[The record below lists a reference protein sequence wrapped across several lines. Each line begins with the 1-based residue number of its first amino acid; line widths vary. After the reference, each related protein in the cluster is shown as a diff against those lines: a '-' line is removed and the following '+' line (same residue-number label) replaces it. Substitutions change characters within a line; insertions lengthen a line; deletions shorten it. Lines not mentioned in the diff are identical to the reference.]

1 MFYSNEDQE
10 LFNKIMKQI
19 CKNAKKNFE
28 ENNKMKILS
37 KKHPQT
43 DTIKMI
49 VLCAL
54 LMLFVSFKTTKNDDP
69 IYLDPSKSVEARVAD
84 LMSRMTL
91 EDKVYQMNQFVGLEH
106 MKKGNPDDDKE
117 NNDAQGFYKTLSVN
131 DVSKMCEEGKI
142 GSFLHVLTAKEA
154 NYLQE
159 LALKA
164 PLKIPVLIGID
175 AIHGNALVSGTTVYP
190 SPIGLASTWN
200 DDFLYTIGK
209 QTAKEMRATG
219 SHWTFTPNIDVL
231 RDPRW
236 GRVGETLG
244 EDPFMVGN
252 MGASMI
258 RGFQQDDFTGT
269 EKVIACAKHMI
280 GGGESINGLNAAPAD
295 ISVRTLR
302 EVHLPPYKKA
312 IDAGVY
318 SIMAAHNEIN
328 GVPSHMSKWLM
339 TDVLRNEWNFQG
351 FYVSDWLDIER
362 INTLHHTAKDMKEAS
377 FLSVDAG
384 MDMHM
389 HGPKFTDA
397 IIASVKEGKLSINRV
412 NDACRKILTAKFK
425 LGLFENRFV
434 DLEKKKELL
443 FTEEHKATALESA
456 RKGIVLLKNN
466 GILPLQKTT
475 SKKKIFVTGPNA
487 NNQSILGDWHAVQPD
502 ENVTTIYEGIKTLG
516 ETKGYAVNFFNS
528 GENIRNIKSSKI
540 KEASEKAKNADY
552 AIVVVGDNS
561 MRYKWK
567 DKTAGENMA
576 RASLNLFGKQLDLVK
591 AIKETG
597 TPVIIVLVNGK
608 PISEPWLE
616 ENIPAILESWE
627 PGNLGGQAVAEIL
640 FGDINPSGKLPLTV
654 ARSVGQLRM
663 VYNHK
668 PSAYF
673 HKYAD
678 EKNTPLYPFGY
689 GLSYTKF
696 KYSNPKL
703 LNTSFDDDSN
713 IKVEVAVTNIG
724 EMDGD
729 EVVQLYI
736 RDNVSSAT
744 RPVKELKG
752 YKRINLKVGE
762 TKNVVFEITPE
773 SLAFYD
779 IDMNY
784 VVEPGT
790 FKIMTGSSSHFKSL
804 KTVELTIENKINLY
818 N

>member
-1 MFYSNEDQE
+1 MR
-10 LFNKIMKQI
+10 
-19 CKNAKKNFE
+19 
-28 ENNKMKILS
+28 ILS
-37 KKHPQT
+37 KKHPLIT
-43 DTIKMI
+43 MIKTII
-49 VLCAL
+49 LSAII
-54 LMLFVSFKTTKNDDP
+54 MLFISFKTNNDDP
-69 IYLDPSKSVEARVAD
+69 IYLDSFHSIEARVTD

-106 MKKGNPDDDKE
+106 MKKGNPDNDKE

-142 GSFLHVLTAKEA
+142 GSFLHVLTAEEA

-159 LALKA
+159 LALKS

-200 DDFLYTIGK
+200 DDFLYSVGK
-209 QTAKEMRATG
+209 QTAKEMRASG
-219 SHWTFTPNIDVL
+219 SHWAFTPNIDIL

-236 GRVGETLG
+236 GRVGETFG

-362 INTLHHTAKDMKEAS
+362 LNTLHHTAKDMKEAS

-397 IIASVKEGKLSINRV
+397 IIESVKEGKLSINRV
-412 NDACRKILTAKFK
+412 NDACHKILTAKFR

-487 NNQSILGDWHAVQPD
+487 NNQSILGDWHAVQPN

-516 ETKGYAVNFFNS
+516 ETKGYAVTFFNS

-540 KEASEKAKNADY
+540 KEAAKKARNADY

-608 PISEPWLE
+608 PISEPWLQN
-616 ENIPAILESWE
+616 NIPAILESWE
-627 PGNLGGQAVAEIL
+627 PGNLGGQAVAEVL
-640 FGDINPSGKLPLTV
+640 FGEVNPSGKLPLTV

-663 VYNHK
+663 IYNHK

-678 EKNTPLYPFGY
+678 EKKTPLYPFGF
-689 GLSYTKF
+689 GLSYTK
-696 KYSNPKL
+696 YTYGEPVLSNASLSGKEKI
-703 LNTSFDDDSN
+703 TVS
-713 IKVEVAVTNIG
+713 VEVSNTG
-724 EMDGD
+724 EFDG
-729 EVVQLYI
+729 EEIAQLYI

-752 YKRINLKVGE
+752 YQRVVLKAGE
-762 TKNVVFEITPE
+762 TKKVEFTLDAE

-779 IDMNY
+779 INMDY
-784 VVEPGT
+784 CVEPGDFT
-790 FKIMTGSSSHFKSL
+790 IMTGSSSAKKDL
-804 KTVELTIENKINLY
+804 KITTLTVNNKIEL
-818 N
+818 

>member
-1 MFYSNEDQE
+1 MNLKSKVVPISLLCFTIFFISCND
-10 LFNKIMKQI
+10 I
-19 CKNAKKNFE
+19 KNTDNPKYLNP
-28 ENNKMKILS
+28 MLS
-37 KKHPQT
+37 IDK
-43 DTIKMI
+43 
-49 VLCAL
+49 
-54 LMLFVSFKTTKNDDP
+54 
-69 IYLDPSKSVEARVAD
+69 RVDD
-84 LMSRMTL
+84 LMQRMTL
-91 EDKVYQMNQFVGLEH
+91 EDKVSQMNQFVGLEH
-106 MKKGNPDDDKE
+106 MRSGNPNDDKA
-117 NNDAQGFYKTLSVN
+117 NNDAQGFYKDLSIN
-131 DVSKMCEEGKI
+131 DVTNLTIEGKI

-159 LALKA
+159 LALKS
-164 PLKIPVLIGID
+164 PLKIPLLIGID

-190 SPIGLASTWN
+190 SPIGLASTW
-200 DDFLYTIGK
+200 DDSFLYSVGK

-219 SHWTFTPNIDVL
+219 SHWAFTPNIDIL

-258 RGFQQDDFTGT
+258 NGFQQDDFTGT
-269 EKVIACAKHMI
+269 QKVIACAKHLI

-295 ISVRTLR
+295 ISLRTLR

-318 SIMAAHNEIN
+318 SIMAAHNELN
-328 GVPSHMSKWLM
+328 GVPCHMNKWLM
-339 TDVLRNEWNFQG
+339 TDVLRDEFGFNG

-377 FLSVDAG
+377 YLSVDAG

-389 HGPKFTDA
+389 HGPKFTEA
-397 IIASVKEGKLSINRV
+397 IIASVEEGKLSIDRV

-434 DLEKKKELL
+434 DLEKKEEFL
-443 FTEEHKATALESA
+443 FTKEHKATALESA

-475 SKKKIFVTGPNA
+475 LKKNIFVTGPNA
-487 NNQSILGDWHAVQPD
+487 NNQSILGDWHAVQPE
-502 ENVTTIYEGIKTLG
+502 ENVTTIYEGIKALG
-516 ETKGYAVNFFNS
+516 ETKGYSVDYFNS
-528 GENIRNIKSSKI
+528 GENIRKIKDSKI
-540 KEASEKAKNADY
+540 KEAAEKAKKADF

-576 RASLNLFGKQLDLVK
+576 RASLNLFGKQLDL
-591 AIKETG
+591 IKEIKKTG
-597 TPVIIVLVNGK
+597 TPVVVVLVNGK
-608 PISEPWLE
+608 PISEPWLQN
-616 ENIPAILESWE
+616 NIPAILESWE

-640 FGDINPSGKLPLTV
+640 FGDVNPSGRLPLTV
-654 ARSVGQLRM
+654 PRSVGQLRM
-663 VYNHK
+663 IYNHK

-678 EKNTPLYPFGY
+678 EKKTPLYPFGY
-689 GLSYTKF
+689 GLSYTNY
-696 KYSNPKL
+696 KYSTPL
-703 LNTSFDDDSN
+703 LSDNTLTKEN
-713 IKVEVAVTNIG
+713 TILVTTEIKNTGEVDGEEVA
-724 EMDGD
+724 
-729 EVVQLYI
+729 QLYI
-736 RDNVSSAT
+736 RDNVSSVT

-752 YKRINLKVGE
+752 YQRVFVKAGE
-762 TKNVVFEITPE
+762 TKTVEFTLGAE
-773 SLAFYD
+773 SFAFYD
-779 IDMNY
+779 INMNY

-790 FKIMTGSSSHFKSL
+790 FTIMTGSSSNKKDL
-804 KTVELTIENKINLY
+804 KKTILTINKKIKL
-818 N
+818 

>member
-1 MFYSNEDQE
+1 MNNMF
-10 LFNKIMKQI
+10 
-19 CKNAKKNFE
+19 KKVIR
-28 ENNKMKILS
+28 KVILLS
-37 KKHPQT
+37 LILTVCSFYAQNSSGLKSG
-43 DTIKMI
+43 
-49 VLCAL
+49 
-54 LMLFVSFKTTKNDDP
+54 VSP
-69 IYLDPSKSVEARVAD
+69 LYLDPFQPTEKRIDD
-84 LMSRMTL
+84 LMKRMTL
-91 EDKVYQMNQFVGLEH
+91 EDKVYQMNQFVGLDH
-106 MKKGNPDDDKE
+106 MEKGNPDDDKE

-159 LALKA
+159 LALKS

-190 SPIGLASTWN
+190 SPIGLASTWD
-200 DDFLYTIGK
+200 DDFLYSIGK

-219 SHWTFTPNIDVL
+219 SHWTFTPNIDIL

-252 MGASMI
+252 MGAAMI
-258 RGFQQDDFTGT
+258 HGFQQGDFTGT
-269 EKVIACAKHMI
+269 QKVIACAKHLI

-312 IDAGVY
+312 IDAGLY

-339 TDVLRNEWNFQG
+339 TDILRNEWNFKG

-362 INTLHHTAKDMKEAS
+362 IDKLHHVAQDMKEAS

-389 HGPKFTDA
+389 HGPEFTDA

-434 DLEKKKELL
+434 DLEKKEELL

-487 NNQSILGDWHAVQPD
+487 NNQSTLGDWHAAQPD
-502 ENVTTIYEGIKTLG
+502 ENVITIYEGIKTLG

-567 DKTAGENMA
+567 DKTAGENMG
-576 RASLNLFGKQLDLVK
+576 RANLDLFGKQLELVQ
-591 AIKETG
+591 AIEKTG

-616 ENIPAILESWE
+616 KNIPAIVESWE

-663 VYNHK
+663 IYNHK

-678 EKNTPLYPFGY
+678 EKKTPLYPFGF
-689 GLSYTKF
+689 GLSYTK
-696 KYSNPKL
+696 YSYSTPKL
-703 LNTSFDDDSN
+703 SSKTFKQNEVVTVT
-713 IKVEVAVTNIG
+713 VEVTNSGNIDG
-724 EMDGD
+724 E
-729 EVVQLYI
+729 EIVQLYI
-736 RDNVSSAT
+736 RDKVSSAT

-752 YKRINLKVGE
+752 YQRVTLRAGE
-762 TKNVVFEITPE
+762 TKTASFTIDVE

-779 IDMNY
+779 INMTY
-784 VVEPGT
+784 CVEPGE
-790 FKIMTGSSSHFKSL
+790 FMIMTGSSSNDKDLKSTTL
-804 KTVELTIENKINLY
+804 EVNNRIEL
-818 N
+818 

>member
-1 MFYSNEDQE
+1 MFKRVIKKVFFFSFIVTMYSSYAQNSSRLKETQSP
-10 LFNKIMKQI
+10 L
-19 CKNAKKNFE
+19 
-28 ENNKMKILS
+28 
-37 KKHPQT
+37 
-43 DTIKMI
+43 
-49 VLCAL
+49 
-54 LMLFVSFKTTKNDDP
+54 
-69 IYLDPSKSVEARVAD
+69 YLNPSQPTEKRVAD
-84 LMSRMTL
+84 LMGRMTL
-91 EDKVYQMNQFVGLEH
+91 EDKVYQMNQFVGLDH
-106 MKKGNPDDDKE
+106 MKKGNPNDDKE

-131 DVSKMCEEGKI
+131 DVTAMCEEGKI

-159 LALKA
+159 LALKS

-200 DDFLYTIGK
+200 DDFLYSIGK

-219 SHWTFTPNIDVL
+219 SHWTFTPNIDIL

-252 MGASMI
+252 MGAAMI
-258 RGFQQDDFTGT
+258 NGFQQGDFTGT
-269 EKVIACAKHMI
+269 QKVIACVKHLI

-295 ISVRTLR
+295 ISLRTLR
-302 EVHLPPYKKA
+302 EIHLPPYKKA

-328 GVPSHMSKWLM
+328 GIPSHMSKWLM
-339 TDVLRNEWNFQG
+339 TDLLRNEWDFKG

-362 INTLHHTAKDMKEAS
+362 INTLHTTAKDMKEAS
-377 FLSVDAG
+377 YLSVAAG

-389 HGPKFTDA
+389 HGPFFTDA
-397 IIASVKEGKLSINRV
+397 IIESVKEGTLSINRV
-412 NDACRKILTAKFK
+412 NEACHKILTAKFN

-434 DLEKKKELL
+434 DLEKKEELL
-443 FTEEHKATALESA
+443 FTEEHKTTALESA
-456 RKGIVLLKNN
+456 RKGIVLLKNS

-487 NNQSILGDWHAVQPD
+487 NNQSILGDWHAAQPD
-502 ENVTTIYEGIKTLG
+502 ENVITIYEGIKTLG
-516 ETKGYAVNFFNS
+516 ETKGYAVTFFDS
-528 GENIRNIKSSKI
+528 GENIRKIQSSKI
-540 KEASEKAKNADY
+540 QEAAEKAKNADY
-552 AIVVVGDNS
+552 AVVVVGDNS

-567 DKTAGENMA
+567 DKTAGENMG
-576 RASLNLFGKQLDLVK
+576 RANLDLFGKQLELVQ
-591 AIKETG
+591 AIEKTG

-616 ENIPAILESWE
+616 KNIPAIIESWE

-640 FGDINPSGKLPLTV
+640 FGEVNPSGKLPLTV

-663 VYNHK
+663 IYNHK

-678 EKNTPLYPFGY
+678 EKNTPLYPFGF
-689 GLSYTKF
+689 GLSYTK
-696 KYSNPKL
+696 YSYGTPKL
-703 LNTSFDDDSN
+703 SSTTFKENEVVTVT
-713 IKVEVAVTNIG
+713 VEVTNSGKIDG
-724 EMDGD
+724 E
-729 EVVQLYI
+729 EIVQLYI
-736 RDNVSSAT
+736 RDKVSSAT

-752 YKRINLKVGE
+752 YQRVALKAGE
-762 TKNVVFEITPE
+762 TKTVSFTIDAEI
-773 SLAFYD
+773 LAFYD
-779 IDMNY
+779 INMTY
-784 VVEPGT
+784 CVEPGE
-790 FKIMTGSSSHFKSL
+790 FIIMTGSSSNDRDL
-804 KTVELTIENKINLY
+804 KLTILEVTNRIEL
-818 N
+818 

>member
-1 MFYSNEDQE
+1 MFYTKKQKE
-10 LFNKIMKQI
+10 LFNRIMKQI
-19 CKNAKKNFE
+19 NKNVENSSK

-106 MKKGNPDDDKE
+106 MKKGNPNDVKE

-131 DVSKMCEEGKI
+131 DISKMCEEGKI

-159 LALKA
+159 LALKS

-200 DDFLYTIGK
+200 DDFLYTVGK

-219 SHWTFTPNIDVL
+219 SHWTFTPNIDIL

-236 GRVGETLG
+236 GRVGETFG

-269 EKVIACAKHMI
+269 QKVIACAKHMI

-302 EVHLPPYKKA
+302 EVHFPPYKKA

-466 GILPLQKTT
+466 GILPLQKTN

-502 ENVTTIYEGIKTLG
+502 ENVTTVYEGIKTLG

-627 PGNLGGQAVAEIL
+627 PGNLGGQAVAEVL
-640 FGDINPSGKLPLTV
+640 FGEVNPSGKLPLTL

-663 VYNHK
+663 IYNHK

-678 EKNTPLYPFGY
+678 EKKTPLYPFGF
-689 GLSYTKF
+689 GLSYTNY
-696 KYSNPKL
+696 KYSAPSLSNNT
-703 LNTSFDDDSN
+703 LNKKNEITVT
-713 IKVEVAVTNIG
+713 VEITNTGAVDG
-724 EMDGD
+724 E
-729 EVVQLYI
+729 EIAQLYI

-752 YKRINLKVGE
+752 YKRVALKAGE
-762 TKNVVFEITPE
+762 TKKVTFSLNAE

-779 IDMNY
+779 INMVY
-784 VVEPGT
+784 CVEPGKFT
-790 FKIMTGSSSHFKSL
+790 IMTGSSSNSKDL
-804 KTVELTIENKINLY
+804 KKVILAVNNKIEL
-818 N
+818 

>member
-1 MFYSNEDQE
+1 MR
-10 LFNKIMKQI
+10 
-19 CKNAKKNFE
+19 
-28 ENNKMKILS
+28 ILR
-37 KKHPQT
+37 KKHPLIT
-43 DTIKMI
+43 MVKMI
-49 VLCAL
+49 ILSAV
-54 LMLFVSFKTTKNDDP
+54 LMLFVSFKTTKDGDP
-69 IYLDPSKSVEARVAD
+69 IYLDPSKSVEVRVAD

-106 MKKGNPDDDKE
+106 MKQGNPNDDKE

-159 LALKA
+159 LALKS

-190 SPIGLASTWN
+190 SPIGLASTWD
-200 DDFLYTIGK
+200 DDFLYSVGK

-219 SHWTFTPNIDVL
+219 SHWAFTPNIDVL

-236 GRVGETLG
+236 GRVGETFG

-252 MGASMI
+252 MGAAMI
-258 RGFQQDDFTGT
+258 QGFQQGDFTGT
-269 EKVIACAKHMI
+269 QKVIACAKHLL

-295 ISVRTLR
+295 ISLRTLR
-302 EVHLPPYKKA
+302 EVHFPPYKKA

-318 SIMAAHNEIN
+318 SIMAAHNELN
-328 GVPSHMSKWLM
+328 GVPCHMNKWLM
-339 TDVLRNEWNFQG
+339 TDVLRNELNFKG

-412 NDACRKILTAKFK
+412 NAACRKILTAKFK

-528 GENIRNIKSSKI
+528 GENIRNIQGSKI
-540 KEASEKAKNADY
+540 KEAAKKARNADY

-608 PISEPWLE
+608 PISEPWLQ
-616 ENIPAILESWE
+616 ENIPAIIESWE
-627 PGNLGGQAVAEIL
+627 PGNMGGQAVAEVL
-640 FGDINPSGKLPLTV
+640 FGEVNPSGKLPLTV

-663 VYNHK
+663 IYNHK

-673 HKYAD
+673 HKYAY
-678 EKNTPLYPFGY
+678 EKKTPLYPFGY
-689 GLSYTKF
+689 GLSYTNY
-696 KYSNPKL
+696 KYSAPSLSNNT
-703 LNTSFDDDSN
+703 LNKKNEITVT
-713 IKVEVAVTNIG
+713 VEITNIG
-724 EMDGD
+724 DVDG
-729 EVVQLYI
+729 EEIAQLYI

-744 RPVKELKG
+744 RAVKELKG
-752 YKRINLKVGE
+752 YKRVVLKAGE
-762 TKNVVFEITPE
+762 TKKVTFSLNAE

-779 IDMNY
+779 INMVY
-784 VVEPGT
+784 CVEPGKFT
-790 FKIMTGSSSHFKSL
+790 IMTGSSSNSNDL
-804 KTVELTIENKINLY
+804 KKVILTINNRIEL
-818 N
+818 

>member
-1 MFYSNEDQE
+1 MR
-10 LFNKIMKQI
+10 
-19 CKNAKKNFE
+19 
-28 ENNKMKILS
+28 ILRE
-37 KKHPQT
+37 KHPQT
-43 DTIKMI
+43 NTVKII
-49 VLCAL
+49 VLSAL
-54 LMLFVSFKTTKNDDP
+54 LMLLVSFKTTKDDDL
-69 IYLDPSKSVEARVAD
+69 IYLDPSKSVVARVAD

-106 MKKGNPDDDKE
+106 MKRGNPNDDKE
-117 NNDAQGFYKTLSVN
+117 NNDAQGFYKTLSIN
-131 DVSKMCEEGKI
+131 GVSKMCEEGKI

-159 LALKA
+159 LALKS
-164 PLKIPVLIGID
+164 PLKIPILIGID

-190 SPIGLASTWN
+190 SPIGLASTWD
-200 DDFLYTIGK
+200 DDFLYSVGK

-236 GRVGETLG
+236 GRVGETFG
-244 EDPFMVGN
+244 EDTFMVGN
-252 MGASMI
+252 MGAAMI
-258 RGFQQDDFTGT
+258 QGFQQGDFTGT
-269 EKVIACAKHMI
+269 QKVIACAKHLL

-295 ISVRTLR
+295 ISLRTLR

-318 SIMAAHNEIN
+318 SIMAAHNELN
-328 GVPSHMSKWLM
+328 GVPCHMNKWLM
-339 TDVLRNEWNFQG
+339 TDILRNEFNFKG

-412 NDACRKILTAKFK
+412 NDACRKILKAKFK

-516 ETKGYAVNFFNS
+516 ENKGYAVNFFNS
-528 GENIRNIKSSKI
+528 GENIRNIQGSKI
-540 KEASEKAKNADY
+540 KEAAKKARNADY

-576 RASLNLFGKQLDLVK
+576 RASLNLFGRQLDLVK
-591 AIKETG
+591 AIKKTG

-608 PISEPWLE
+608 PISEPWLQN
-616 ENIPAILESWE
+616 NISAILEAWE
-627 PGNLGGQAVAEIL
+627 PGNLGGQAVAEVL
-640 FGDINPSGKLPLTV
+640 FGEVNPSGKLPLTV

-663 VYNHK
+663 IYNHK
-668 PSAYF
+668 PSTYF

-678 EKNTPLYPFGY
+678 EKKTPLYPFGY
-689 GLSYTKF
+689 GLSYTNY
-696 KYSNPKL
+696 KYSAPSLSNNT
-703 LNTSFDDDSN
+703 LNKKNEITVT
-713 IKVEVAVTNIG
+713 VEITNTGDVDG
-724 EMDGD
+724 E
-729 EVVQLYI
+729 EIAQLYI

-744 RPVKELKG
+744 RAVKELKG
-752 YKRINLKVGE
+752 YKRVALKAGE
-762 TKNVVFEITPE
+762 TKKVTFSLNAE

-779 IDMNY
+779 INMVY
-784 VVEPGT
+784 CLEPGKFT
-790 FKIMTGSSSHFKSL
+790 IMTGSSSNSKDL
-804 KTVELTIENKINLY
+804 KKAILTINNRIEL
-818 N
+818 

>member
-1 MFYSNEDQE
+1 MFKRAIRNGVLLCLVLSVCGSNAQ
-10 LFNKIMKQI
+10 NVA
-19 CKNAKKNFE
+19 KNNSNLNSLYLNPSHPIE
-28 ENNKMKILS
+28 ER
-37 KKHPQT
+37 
-43 DTIKMI
+43 
-49 VLCAL
+49 
-54 LMLFVSFKTTKNDDP
+54 
-69 IYLDPSKSVEARVAD
+69 VED
-84 LMSRMTL
+84 LMKRMTL
-91 EDKVYQMNQFVGLEH
+91 EDKVYQMNQFVGLDH
-106 MKKGNPDDDKE
+106 MKSGNPDDDKE

-131 DVSKMCEEGKI
+131 DVTKMCEEGKI
-142 GSFLHVLTAKEA
+142 GSFLHVLTAEEA

-159 LALKA
+159 LALKS

-200 DDFLYTIGK
+200 DELLYSVGK

-219 SHWTFTPNIDVL
+219 SHWTFTPNIDIL

-252 MGASMI
+252 MGAAMV
-258 RGFQQDDFTGT
+258 RGFQQGDFTGT
-269 EKVIACAKHMI
+269 QKVIACAKHLI
-280 GGGESINGLNAAPAD
+280 GGGESVNGLNAAPAD

-312 IDAGVY
+312 IDAGLY

-339 TDVLRNEWNFQG
+339 TDILRDEWNFEG

-362 INTLHHTAKDMKEAS
+362 IDKLHHVAKDMKEAS
-377 FLSVDAG
+377 YLSVNAG

-397 IIASVKEGKLSINRV
+397 IIASVKEGKLSINRI
-412 NDACRKILTAKFK
+412 NEACRKILTAKFK

-434 DLEKKKELL
+434 NLDKKGALL
-443 FTEEHKATALESA
+443 FTDEHKSTALESA
-456 RKGIVLLKNN
+456 RKGIILLKNN
-466 GILPLQKTT
+466 GLLPLPETI

-487 NNQSILGDWHAVQPD
+487 NNQSILGDWHAAQPD

-516 ETKGYAVNFFNS
+516 ETKGYVVDFFNS
-528 GENIRNIKSSKI
+528 GENIRNIQSSKI
-540 KEASEKAKNADY
+540 KEAAKKAKNADY

-567 DKTAGENMA
+567 DKTAGENMG
-576 RASLNLFGKQLDLVK
+576 RSNLDLFGKQLDLVK
-591 AIKETG
+591 AIKKTG

-608 PISEPWLE
+608 PISEPWLQK
-616 ENIPAILESWE
+616 NVPAILEAWE
-627 PGNLGGQAVAEIL
+627 PGNLGGQAVAEVL
-640 FGDINPSGKLPLTV
+640 FGEVNPSGKLPLTV

-663 VYNHK
+663 IYNHK

-678 EKNTPLYPFGY
+678 EKNTPLYPFGF
-689 GLSYTKF
+689 GLSYTE
-696 KYSNPKL
+696 YSYGTPTL
-703 LNTSFDDDSN
+703 SETTLNKNST
-713 IKVEVAVTNIG
+713 VTVAVQITNTGDVDG
-724 EMDGD
+724 E
-729 EVVQLYI
+729 EIAQLYI
-736 RDNVSSAT
+736 RDNVSSVT
-744 RPVKELKG
+744 RAVKELKG
-752 YKRINLKVGE
+752 YKRVALKAGE
-762 TKNVVFEITPE
+762 TKTVSFSIDAE

-779 IDMNY
+779 INMDY
-784 VVEPGT
+784 CVEPGT
-790 FKIMTGSSSHFKSL
+790 FSIMTGSSSNTKDL
-804 KTVELTIENKINLY
+804 TTTTLTVTNRIKL
-818 N
+818 

>member
-1 MFYSNEDQE
+1 MFKRAIRNGVLLCLVLSVCGSNAQ
-10 LFNKIMKQI
+10 NVA
-19 CKNAKKNFE
+19 KNNSNLNSLYLNPSHPIE
-28 ENNKMKILS
+28 ER
-37 KKHPQT
+37 
-43 DTIKMI
+43 
-49 VLCAL
+49 
-54 LMLFVSFKTTKNDDP
+54 
-69 IYLDPSKSVEARVAD
+69 VED
-84 LMSRMTL
+84 LMKRMTL
-91 EDKVYQMNQFVGLEH
+91 EDKVYQMNQFVGLDH
-106 MKKGNPDDDKE
+106 MKSGNPDDDKE

-131 DVSKMCEEGKI
+131 DVTKMCEEGKI
-142 GSFLHVLTAKEA
+142 GSFLHVLTAEEA

-159 LALKA
+159 LALKS

-200 DDFLYTIGK
+200 NELLYSVGK

-219 SHWTFTPNIDVL
+219 SHWTFTPNIDIL

-252 MGASMI
+252 MGAAMV
-258 RGFQQDDFTGT
+258 RGFQQGDFTGT
-269 EKVIACAKHMI
+269 QKVIACAKHLI
-280 GGGESINGLNAAPAD
+280 GGGESVNGLNAAPAD

-312 IDAGVY
+312 IDAGLY

-339 TDVLRNEWNFQG
+339 TDILRDEWNFEG

-362 INTLHHTAKDMKEAS
+362 IDKLHHVAKDMKEAS
-377 FLSVDAG
+377 YLSVNAG

-397 IIASVKEGKLSINRV
+397 IIASVKEGKLSINRI
-412 NDACRKILTAKFK
+412 NEACRKILTAKFK

-434 DLEKKKELL
+434 NLDKKGALL
-443 FTEEHKATALESA
+443 FTDEHKSTALESA
-456 RKGIVLLKNN
+456 RKGIILLKNN
-466 GILPLQKTT
+466 GLLPLPETI

-487 NNQSILGDWHAVQPD
+487 NNQSILGDWHAAQPD

-516 ETKGYAVNFFNS
+516 ETKGYVVDFFNS
-528 GENIRNIKSSKI
+528 GENIRNIQSSKI
-540 KEASEKAKNADY
+540 KEAAKKAKNADY

-567 DKTAGENMA
+567 DKTAGENMG
-576 RASLNLFGKQLDLVK
+576 RSNLDLFGKQLDLVK
-591 AIKETG
+591 AIKKTG

-608 PISEPWLE
+608 PISEPWLQK
-616 ENIPAILESWE
+616 NVPAILEAWE
-627 PGNLGGQAVAEIL
+627 PGNLGGQAVAEVL
-640 FGDINPSGKLPLTV
+640 FGEVNPSGKLPLTV

-663 VYNHK
+663 IYNHK

-678 EKNTPLYPFGY
+678 EKNTPLYPFGF
-689 GLSYTKF
+689 GLSYTE
-696 KYSNPKL
+696 YSYGAPTL
-703 LNTSFDDDSN
+703 SETTLNKNST
-713 IKVEVAVTNIG
+713 VTVAVQITNTGDVDG
-724 EMDGD
+724 E
-729 EVVQLYI
+729 EIAQLYI
-736 RDNVSSAT
+736 RDNVSSVT
-744 RPVKELKG
+744 RAVKELKG
-752 YKRINLKVGE
+752 YKRVALKAGE
-762 TKNVVFEITPE
+762 TKTVSFSIDAE

-779 IDMNY
+779 INMDY
-784 VVEPGT
+784 CVEPGT
-790 FKIMTGSSSHFKSL
+790 FSIMTGSSSNTKDL
-804 KTVELTIENKINLY
+804 TTTTLTVTNRIKL
-818 N
+818 

>member
-1 MFYSNEDQE
+1 MNLNSITTPI
-10 LFNKIMKQI
+10 LFFCLTMVFTSCEGDKKINKPKYL
-19 CKNAKKNFE
+19 NP
-28 ENNKMKILS
+28 ILS
-37 KKHPQT
+37 IEK
-43 DTIKMI
+43 
-49 VLCAL
+49 
-54 LMLFVSFKTTKNDDP
+54 
-69 IYLDPSKSVEARVAD
+69 RVAD
-84 LMSRMTL
+84 LMQRMTL
-91 EDKVYQMNQFVGLEH
+91 EDKVSQMNQFVGLEH
-106 MKKGNPDDDKE
+106 MRSGNPNDDKA
-117 NNDAQGFYKTLSVN
+117 NNDAQGFYKDLSIN
-131 DVSKMCEEGKI
+131 DVTKLTIDGKI

-159 LALKA
+159 LALKS
-164 PLKIPVLIGID
+164 PLKIPLLIGID

-190 SPIGLASTWN
+190 SPIGLASTW
-200 DDFLYTIGK
+200 DDSFLYSVGK

-219 SHWTFTPNIDVL
+219 SHWAFTPNIDIL

-258 RGFQQDDFTGT
+258 NGFQQGDFTGT
-269 EKVIACAKHMI
+269 QKVIACAKHLI

-295 ISVRTLR
+295 ISIRTLR

-318 SIMAAHNEIN
+318 SIMAAHNELN
-328 GVPSHMSKWLM
+328 GIPCHMNKWLM
-339 TDVLRNEWNFQG
+339 TDILRDEFGFNG

-362 INTLHHTAKDMKEAS
+362 INTLHHTANDMKEAS
-377 FLSVDAG
+377 YLSVDAG

-389 HGPKFTDA
+389 HGPKFTEA
-397 IIASVKEGKLSINRV
+397 IIASVEEGKLSINRV

-434 DLEKKKELL
+434 DLEKKEELI

-475 SKKKIFVTGPNA
+475 SKKNIFVTGPNA
-487 NNQSILGDWHAVQPD
+487 NNQSILGDWHAAQPD
-502 ENVTTIYEGIKTLG
+502 KNVTTIYEGIKALG
-516 ETKGYAVNFFNS
+516 ETKGYSVNYFNS
-528 GENIRNIKSSKI
+528 GENIRKIKDSKI
-540 KEASEKAKNADY
+540 KEATKRAKNADI

-576 RASLNLFGKQLDLVK
+576 RASLDLFGKQLDLIQ
-591 AIKETG
+591 AIEKTG

-608 PISEPWLE
+608 PISEPWLQK
-616 ENIPAILESWE
+616 NIPAIIESWE
-627 PGNLGGQAVAEIL
+627 PGNLGGQAVAEIV
-640 FGDINPSGKLPLTV
+640 FGDVNPSGKLPLTV

-663 VYNHK
+663 IYNHK

-678 EKNTPLYPFGY
+678 EKKTPLYPFGY
-689 GLSYTKF
+689 GLSYTNY
-696 KYSNPKL
+696 KYSKPL
-703 LNTSFDDDSN
+703 LSNTSLNKEDKIIVTTEITN
-713 IKVEVAVTNIG
+713 TGEVDG
-724 EMDGD
+724 E
-729 EVVQLYI
+729 EIAQLYI
-736 RDNVSSAT
+736 RDNVSSVT

-752 YKRINLKVGE
+752 YQRVFLKAGE
-762 TKNVVFEITPE
+762 TKKIKFTINSE

-779 IDMNY
+779 INMNY

-790 FKIMTGSSSHFKSL
+790 FTIMTGSSSNDKDL
-804 KTVELTIENKINLY
+804 KKTILSINKKIKL
-818 N
+818 

>member
-1 MFYSNEDQE
+1 MNLNHITSLI
-10 LFNKIMKQI
+10 LFFCLTMVFTSCEGDKKI
-19 CKNAKKNFE
+19 
-28 ENNKMKILS
+28 NNPKYLNPLLS
-37 KKHPQT
+37 IDK
-43 DTIKMI
+43 
-49 VLCAL
+49 
-54 LMLFVSFKTTKNDDP
+54 
-69 IYLDPSKSVEARVAD
+69 RVTD
-84 LMSRMTL
+84 LMKRMTL
-91 EDKVYQMNQFVGLEH
+91 EDKVSQMNQFVGLEH
-106 MKKGNPDDDKE
+106 MRSGNPNDDKA
-117 NNDAQGFYKTLSVN
+117 NNDAQGFYKDLSIN
-131 DVSKMCEEGKI
+131 DVTKLTIEGKI
-142 GSFLHVLTAKEA
+142 GSFLHVLTAEEA

-159 LALKA
+159 LALKS
-164 PLKIPVLIGID
+164 PLKIPLLIGID

-190 SPIGLASTWN
+190 SPIGLASTW
-200 DDFLYTIGK
+200 DDSFLYSVGK

-219 SHWTFTPNIDVL
+219 SHWAFTPNIDIL

-258 RGFQQDDFTGT
+258 NGFQQGDFTGT
-269 EKVIACAKHMI
+269 QKVIACAKHLI

-295 ISVRTLR
+295 ISIRTLR

-318 SIMAAHNEIN
+318 SIMAAHNELN
-328 GVPSHMSKWLM
+328 GIPCHMNKWLM
-339 TDVLRNEWNFQG
+339 TDILRDEFGFNG

-362 INTLHHTAKDMKEAS
+362 INTLHHTANNMKEAS
-377 FLSVDAG
+377 YLSVDAG

-389 HGPKFTDA
+389 HGPKFTEA
-397 IIASVKEGKLSINRV
+397 IIASVNEGKLSINRV

-434 DLEKKKELL
+434 NLEKKEELI

-475 SKKKIFVTGPNA
+475 SKKNIFVTGPNA
-487 NNQSILGDWHAVQPD
+487 NNQSILGDWHAAQPD
-502 ENVTTIYEGIKTLG
+502 ENVTTIYEGIKALG
-516 ETKGYAVNFFNS
+516 ETKGYSVNYFNS
-528 GENIRNIKSSKI
+528 GENIRKIKDSKI
-540 KEASEKAKNADY
+540 KEATKRAKNADF

-576 RASLNLFGKQLDLVK
+576 RASLDLFGKQLDLIQ
-591 AIKETG
+591 AIEKTG

-608 PISEPWLE
+608 PISEPWLQK
-616 ENIPAILESWE
+616 NIPAIIESWE
-627 PGNLGGQAVAEIL
+627 PGNLGGQAVAEIV
-640 FGDINPSGKLPLTV
+640 FGDVNPSGKLPLTV

-663 VYNHK
+663 IYNHK

-678 EKNTPLYPFGY
+678 VKKTPLYPFGY
-689 GLSYTKF
+689 GLSYTNY
-696 KYSNPKL
+696 KYSKPL
-703 LNTSFDDDSN
+703 LSNTTLNKEDKIIVTTEITN
-713 IKVEVAVTNIG
+713 TGEVDG
-724 EMDGD
+724 E
-729 EVVQLYI
+729 EIAQLYI
-736 RDNVSSAT
+736 RDNVSSVT

-752 YKRINLKVGE
+752 YQRVFLKAGE
-762 TKNVVFEITPE
+762 TKKIKFTINSE

-779 IDMNY
+779 INMNY

-790 FKIMTGSSSHFKSL
+790 FTIMTGSSSNDKDL
-804 KTVELTIENKINLY
+804 KKTILSINKKIKL
-818 N
+818 

>member
-1 MFYSNEDQE
+1 MR
-10 LFNKIMKQI
+10 
-19 CKNAKKNFE
+19 
-28 ENNKMKILS
+28 ILS
-37 KKHPQT
+37 KKHPLIT
-43 DTIKMI
+43 MIKTII
-49 VLCAL
+49 LSAII
-54 LMLFVSFKTTKNDDP
+54 MLFISFKTNNDDP
-69 IYLDPSKSVEARVAD
+69 IYLDSFHSIEARVTD

-106 MKKGNPDDDKE
+106 MKKGNPDNDKE

-142 GSFLHVLTAKEA
+142 GSFLHVLTAEEA

-159 LALKA
+159 LALKS

-200 DDFLYTIGK
+200 DDFLYSVGK
-209 QTAKEMRATG
+209 QTAKEMRASG
-219 SHWTFTPNIDVL
+219 SHWAFTPNIDVL

-236 GRVGETLG
+236 GRVGETFG

-362 INTLHHTAKDMKEAS
+362 LNTLHHTAKDMKEAS

-397 IIASVKEGKLSINRV
+397 IIESVKEGTLSINRV
-412 NDACRKILTAKFK
+412 NEACHKILTAKFN

-608 PISEPWLE
+608 PISEPWLQN
-616 ENIPAILESWE
+616 NIPAILESWE
-627 PGNLGGQAVAEIL
+627 PGNLGGQAVAEVL
-640 FGDINPSGKLPLTV
+640 FGEVNPSGKLPLTV

-663 VYNHK
+663 IYNHK

-678 EKNTPLYPFGY
+678 EKKTPLYPFGF
-689 GLSYTKF
+689 GLSYTK
-696 KYSNPKL
+696 YTYGEPVLSNASLSGKEKI
-703 LNTSFDDDSN
+703 TVS
-713 IKVEVAVTNIG
+713 VEVSNTG
-724 EMDGD
+724 EFDG
-729 EVVQLYI
+729 EEIVQLYI

-752 YKRINLKVGE
+752 YQRVVLKAGE
-762 TKNVVFEITPE
+762 TKKVEFTLDAE

-779 IDMNY
+779 INMDY
-784 VVEPGT
+784 CVEPGNFT
-790 FKIMTGSSSHFKSL
+790 IMTGSSSAKKDL
-804 KTVELTIENKINLY
+804 KITTLTVNNKIEL
-818 N
+818 

>member
-1 MFYSNEDQE
+1 MNLKSKVVPILLLCFTIFFISCND
-10 LFNKIMKQI
+10 I
-19 CKNAKKNFE
+19 KNTDNPKYLNP
-28 ENNKMKILS
+28 ILS
-37 KKHPQT
+37 IDK
-43 DTIKMI
+43 
-49 VLCAL
+49 
-54 LMLFVSFKTTKNDDP
+54 
-69 IYLDPSKSVEARVAD
+69 RVDD
-84 LMSRMTL
+84 LMQRMTL
-91 EDKVYQMNQFVGLEH
+91 EDKVSQMNQFVGLEH
-106 MKKGNPDDDKE
+106 MRSGNPNDDKA
-117 NNDAQGFYKTLSVN
+117 NNDAQGFYKDLSIN
-131 DVSKMCEEGKI
+131 DVTNLTIEGKI

-159 LALKA
+159 LALKS
-164 PLKIPVLIGID
+164 PLKIPLLIGID

-190 SPIGLASTWN
+190 SPIGLASTW
-200 DDFLYTIGK
+200 DDSFLYSVGK

-219 SHWTFTPNIDVL
+219 SHWAFTPNIDIL

-258 RGFQQDDFTGT
+258 NGFQQDDFTGT
-269 EKVIACAKHMI
+269 QKVIACAKHLI

-295 ISVRTLR
+295 ISLRTLR

-318 SIMAAHNEIN
+318 SVMAAHNELN
-328 GVPSHMSKWLM
+328 GVPCHMNKWLM
-339 TDVLRNEWNFQG
+339 TDVLRDEFGFNG

-377 FLSVDAG
+377 YLSVDAG

-389 HGPKFTDA
+389 HGPKFTEA
-397 IIASVKEGKLSINRV
+397 IIASVEEGKLSIDRV

-434 DLEKKKELL
+434 DLEKKEKFL
-443 FTEEHKATALESA
+443 FTKEHKATALESA

-466 GILPLQKTT
+466 GILPLQESS
-475 SKKKIFVTGPNA
+475 SKKNIFVTGPNA
-487 NNQSILGDWHAVQPD
+487 NNQSILGDWHAVQPS
-502 ENVTTIYEGIKTLG
+502 ENVTTIYEGIKALG
-516 ETKGYAVNFFNS
+516 ETKGYTVDYFNS
-528 GENIRNIKSSKI
+528 GENIRKIKDSKI
-540 KEASEKAKNADY
+540 KEAAEKAKKADF

-576 RASLNLFGKQLDLVK
+576 RASLNLFGKQLDL
-591 AIKETG
+591 IKEIKKTG
-597 TPVIIVLVNGK
+597 TPVVIVLVNGK
-608 PISEPWLE
+608 PISEPWLQN
-616 ENIPAILESWE
+616 NIPAILESWE

-640 FGDINPSGKLPLTV
+640 FGDVNPSGKLPLTV
-654 ARSVGQLRM
+654 PRSVGQLRM
-663 VYNHK
+663 IYNHK

-678 EKNTPLYPFGY
+678 VKKTPLYPFGY
-689 GLSYTKF
+689 GLSYTNY
-696 KYSNPKL
+696 KYSTPL
-703 LNTSFDDDSN
+703 LSDNTLNKENTILVTTKITNTGEVDGE
-713 IKVEVAVTNIG
+713 EVA
-724 EMDGD
+724 
-729 EVVQLYI
+729 QLYI
-736 RDNVSSAT
+736 RDNVSSVT

-752 YKRINLKVGE
+752 YQRVFLKAGE
-762 TKNVVFEITPE
+762 TKKIKFTLNAE

-779 IDMNY
+779 INMNY

-790 FKIMTGSSSHFKSL
+790 FTIMTGSSSNKKDL
-804 KTVELTIENKINLY
+804 KKTILTINKKIKL
-818 N
+818 

>member
-1 MFYSNEDQE
+1 MNLNSITTPI
-10 LFNKIMKQI
+10 LFFCLTMVFSSCEKDKKI
-19 CKNAKKNFE
+19 
-28 ENNKMKILS
+28 NNPKYLNPILS
-37 KKHPQT
+37 IEK
-43 DTIKMI
+43 
-49 VLCAL
+49 
-54 LMLFVSFKTTKNDDP
+54 
-69 IYLDPSKSVEARVAD
+69 RVTD
-84 LMSRMTL
+84 LMQRMTL
-91 EDKVYQMNQFVGLEH
+91 EDKVSQMNQFVGLEH
-106 MKKGNPDDDKE
+106 MRSGNPNDNKA
-117 NNDAQGFYKTLSVN
+117 NNDAQGFYKDLSIN
-131 DVSKMCEEGKI
+131 DVTKLTIDGKI

-159 LALKA
+159 LALKS
-164 PLKIPVLIGID
+164 PLKIPLLIGID
-175 AIHGNALVSGTTVYP
+175 AIHGNALVSGTTVYS
-190 SPIGLASTWN
+190 SPIGLASTW
-200 DDFLYTIGK
+200 DDSFLYSVGK

-219 SHWTFTPNIDVL
+219 SHWAFTPNIDIL

-258 RGFQQDDFTGT
+258 NGFQQGDFTGT
-269 EKVIACAKHMI
+269 QKVIACAKHLI

-295 ISVRTLR
+295 ISLRTLR
-302 EVHLPPYKKA
+302 EIHLPPYKKA

-318 SIMAAHNEIN
+318 SIMAAHNELN
-328 GVPSHMSKWLM
+328 GVPCHMNKWLM
-339 TDVLRNEWNFQG
+339 TDILRDEFGFNG

-362 INTLHHTAKDMKEAS
+362 INTLHHTANDMKEAS
-377 FLSVDAG
+377 YLSVDAG

-389 HGPKFTDA
+389 HGPKFTEA
-397 IIASVKEGKLSINRV
+397 IIASVEEGKLSINRV

-434 DLEKKKELL
+434 DLEKKEELI

-475 SKKKIFVTGPNA
+475 SKKNIFVTGPNA
-487 NNQSILGDWHAVQPD
+487 NNQSILGDWHAAQPE
-502 ENVTTIYEGIKTLG
+502 ENVTTIYEGIKALG
-516 ETKGYAVNFFNS
+516 ETKGYSVNYFNS
-528 GENIRNIKSSKI
+528 GENIRKIKDSKI
-540 KEASEKAKNADY
+540 KEATKRAKNADI

-576 RASLNLFGKQLDLVK
+576 RASLDLFGKQLDLIQ
-591 AIKETG
+591 AIEKTG
-597 TPVIIVLVNGK
+597 TPVVIVLVNGK
-608 PISEPWLE
+608 PISEPWLQQ
-616 ENIPAILESWE
+616 NIPAIIESWE

-640 FGDINPSGKLPLTV
+640 FGDVNPSGKLPLTV
-654 ARSVGQLRM
+654 PRSVGQLRM
-663 VYNHK
+663 IYNHK

-678 EKNTPLYPFGY
+678 EKKTPLYPFGY
-689 GLSYTKF
+689 GLSYTNY
-696 KYSNPKL
+696 KYSKPL
-703 LNTSFDDDSN
+703 LSDNTLTKENTILVTTEITNTGEVDGE
-713 IKVEVAVTNIG
+713 EVA
-724 EMDGD
+724 
-729 EVVQLYI
+729 QLYI
-736 RDNVSSAT
+736 RDNVSSVT

-752 YKRINLKVGE
+752 YQRVFLKAGE
-762 TKNVVFEITPE
+762 TKTVEFTLGAE

-790 FKIMTGSSSHFKSL
+790 FTIMTGSSSNNKDL
-804 KTVELTIENKINLY
+804 KKTILTINKKIKL
-818 N
+818 

>member
-1 MFYSNEDQE
+1 
-10 LFNKIMKQI
+10 
-19 CKNAKKNFE
+19 
-28 ENNKMKILS
+28 MKILK
-37 KKHPQT
+37 KKHPKT
-43 DTIKMI
+43 NIIKAI
-49 VLCAL
+49 VLSAA
-54 LMLFVSFKTTKNDDP
+54 LMLLVSFQTTKDDGP
-69 IYLDPSKSVEARVAD
+69 IYLDPSKSVEERVAD

-106 MKKGNPDDDKE
+106 MKTGNPDDDKE

-159 LALKA
+159 LALKS

-190 SPIGLASTWN
+190 SPIGLASTWD
-200 DDFLYTIGK
+200 DDFLYSIGK

-236 GRVGETLG
+236 GRVGETFG
-244 EDPFMVGN
+244 EDTFMVGN
-252 MGASMI
+252 MGAAMI
-258 RGFQQDDFTGT
+258 QGFQQGDFTGT
-269 EKVIACAKHMI
+269 QKVIACAKHLL

-295 ISVRTLR
+295 ISLRTLR
-302 EVHLPPYKKA
+302 EVHFPPYKKA

-318 SIMAAHNEIN
+318 SIMAAHNELN
-328 GVPSHMSKWLM
+328 GVPCHMNKWLM
-339 TDVLRNEWNFQG
+339 TDVLRNELNFKG

-412 NDACRKILTAKFK
+412 NDACRKILKAKFK

-516 ETKGYAVNFFNS
+516 ENKGYAVNFFNS
-528 GENIRNIKSSKI
+528 GENIRNIQGSKI
-540 KEASEKAKNADY
+540 KEAAKKARNADY

-576 RASLNLFGKQLDLVK
+576 RASLNLFGRQLDLVK
-591 AIKETG
+591 AIKKTG

-608 PISEPWLE
+608 PISEPWLQN
-616 ENIPAILESWE
+616 NISAILEAWE
-627 PGNLGGQAVAEIL
+627 PGNLGGQAVAEVL
-640 FGDINPSGKLPLTV
+640 FGEVNPSGKLPLTV

-663 VYNHK
+663 IYNHK
-668 PSAYF
+668 PSTYF

-678 EKNTPLYPFGY
+678 EKKTPLYPFGY
-689 GLSYTKF
+689 GLSYTNY
-696 KYSNPKL
+696 KYSVPSLSNNT
-703 LNTSFDDDSN
+703 LNKKNEITVT
-713 IKVEVAVTNIG
+713 VEITNTGDVDG
-724 EMDGD
+724 E
-729 EVVQLYI
+729 EIAQLYI

-744 RPVKELKG
+744 RAVKELKG
-752 YKRINLKVGE
+752 YKRVALKAGE
-762 TKNVVFEITPE
+762 TKKVTFSLNAE

-779 IDMNY
+779 INMVY
-784 VVEPGT
+784 CVEPGEFT
-790 FKIMTGSSSHFKSL
+790 IMTGASSNSTDL
-804 KTVELTIENKINLY
+804 KKVVLTINNRIEL
-818 N
+818 

>member
-1 MFYSNEDQE
+1 
-10 LFNKIMKQI
+10 
-19 CKNAKKNFE
+19 
-28 ENNKMKILS
+28 MKILS

-43 DTIKMI
+43 NPIKII
-49 VLCAL
+49 VLGAV

-106 MKKGNPDDDKE
+106 MKKGNPENDKE
-117 NNDAQGFYKTLSVN
+117 NNDAQGFYKTLSIN
-131 DVSKMCEEGKI
+131 DVTKMCEEGKI

-159 LALKA
+159 LALKS

-200 DDFLYTIGK
+200 DDFLYSVGK

-219 SHWTFTPNIDVL
+219 SHWTFTPNIDVM

-236 GRVGETLG
+236 GRVGETFG

-252 MGASMI
+252 MGAAMI

-269 EKVIACAKHMI
+269 QKVIACAKHMI

-312 IDAGVY
+312 INAGVY

-412 NDACRKILTAKFK
+412 NDACRKILKAKFK

-516 ETKGYAVNFFNS
+516 ENKGYAVNFFNS
-528 GENIRNIKSSKI
+528 GENIRNIQGSKI
-540 KEASEKAKNADY
+540 KEAAKKARNADY

-576 RASLNLFGKQLDLVK
+576 RASLNLFGRQLDLVK
-591 AIKETG
+591 AIKKTG

-608 PISEPWLE
+608 PISEPWLQN
-616 ENIPAILESWE
+616 NISAILEAWE
-627 PGNLGGQAVAEIL
+627 PGNLGGQAVAEVL
-640 FGDINPSGKLPLTV
+640 FGEVNPSGKLPLTV

-663 VYNHK
+663 IYNHK
-668 PSAYF
+668 PSTYF

-678 EKNTPLYPFGY
+678 EKKTPLYPFGY
-689 GLSYTKF
+689 GLSYTNY
-696 KYSNPKL
+696 KYSVPSLSNNT
-703 LNTSFDDDSN
+703 LNKKNEITVT
-713 IKVEVAVTNIG
+713 VEITNTGDVDG
-724 EMDGD
+724 E
-729 EVVQLYI
+729 EIAQLYI

-744 RPVKELKG
+744 RAVKELKG
-752 YKRINLKVGE
+752 YKRVALKAGE
-762 TKNVVFEITPE
+762 TKKVTFSLNAE

-779 IDMNY
+779 INMVY
-784 VVEPGT
+784 CLEPGKFT
-790 FKIMTGSSSHFKSL
+790 IMTGSSSNSKDL
-804 KTVELTIENKINLY
+804 KKAILTINNRIEL
-818 N
+818 

>member
-1 MFYSNEDQE
+1 MT
-10 LFNKIMKQI
+10 NKIIQI
-19 CKNAKKNFE
+19 LTVITCFLFLFSACNKIKN
-28 ENNKMKILS
+28 NN
-37 KKHPQT
+37 
-43 DTIKMI
+43 I
-49 VLCAL
+49 V
-54 LMLFVSFKTTKNDDP
+54 
-69 IYLDPSKSVEARVAD
+69 YLDPAATTENRVND
-84 LMSRMTL
+84 LMQRMTL
-91 EDKVYQMNQFVGLEH
+91 EDKVYQMNQFVGLDH
-106 MKKGNPDDDKE
+106 MRKGNPNDDKA
-117 NNDAQGFYKTLSVN
+117 NNDAQGFYKDLSIN
-131 DVSKMCEEGKI
+131 DVTNLTIEGKI
-142 GSFLHVLTAKEA
+142 GSFLHVLSAKEA

-159 LALKA
+159 LALKS

-190 SPIGLASTWN
+190 SPIGLASTW
-200 DDFLYTIGK
+200 DDTFLYSIGK

-219 SHWTFTPNIDVL
+219 SHWTFTPNIDIL

-252 MGASMI
+252 MGAAMI
-258 RGFQQDDFTGT
+258 NGFQQDDFTGT
-269 EKVIACAKHMI
+269 QKVIACVKHLI

-295 ISVRTLR
+295 ISLRTLR

-318 SIMAAHNEIN
+318 SIMAAHNELN
-328 GVPSHMSKWLM
+328 GVPCHMNKWLM
-339 TDVLRNEWNFQG
+339 TDVLRNEFGFNG

-377 FLSVDAG
+377 YLSVDAG

-397 IIASVKEGKLSINRV
+397 IIASVKEGSLSISRV

-434 DLEKKKELL
+434 DLEKKEELL

-475 SKKKIFVTGPNA
+475 SKKNIFITGPNA

-516 ETKGYAVNFFNS
+516 ETKGYSVNYFNS
-528 GENIRNIKSSKI
+528 GENIRKIQDSKI
-540 KEASEKAKNADY
+540 KEAAKRAKNADF

-576 RASLNLFGKQLDLVK
+576 RASLDLFGKQLDLVQ
-591 AIKETG
+591 AIEKTG

-608 PISEPWLE
+608 PISEPWLQK
-616 ENIPAILESWE
+616 NIPAIIESWE
-627 PGNLGGQAVAEIL
+627 PGNLGGQAVAEVL
-640 FGDINPSGKLPLTV
+640 FGDVNPSGKLPLTV

-663 VYNHK
+663 IYNHK

-678 EKNTPLYPFGY
+678 EKKTPLYPFGF
-689 GLSYTKF
+689 GLSYTNYTYGKPTL
-696 KYSNPKL
+696 S
-703 LNTSFDDDSN
+703 NTSLN
-713 IKVEVAVTNIG
+713 KENTITVTVEITNSGMVDG
-724 EMDGD
+724 E
-729 EVVQLYI
+729 EIAQLYI
-736 RDNVSSAT
+736 RDNVSSVT

-752 YKRINLKVGE
+752 YQRVALKAGE
-762 TKNVVFEITPE
+762 TKKVNFSLNVE

-779 IDMNY
+779 INMNY
-784 VVEPGT
+784 CVEPGIFT
-790 FKIMTGSSSHFKSL
+790 IMTGSSSNSQDL
-804 KTVELTIENKINLY
+804 KKTILTIDNRIEL
-818 N
+818 

>member
-1 MFYSNEDQE
+1 MQ
-10 LFNKIMKQI
+10 
-19 CKNAKKNFE
+19 
-28 ENNKMKILS
+28 
-37 KKHPQT
+37 
-43 DTIKMI
+43 
-49 VLCAL
+49 
-54 LMLFVSFKTTKNDDP
+54 
-69 IYLDPSKSVEARVAD
+69 
-84 LMSRMTL
+84 RMTL
-91 EDKVYQMNQFVGLEH
+91 EDKVSQMNQFVGLEH
-106 MKKGNPDDDKE
+106 MRSGNPNDDKA
-117 NNDAQGFYKTLSVN
+117 NNDAQGFYKDLSIN
-131 DVSKMCEEGKI
+131 DVTKLTIEGKI

-159 LALKA
+159 LALKS
-164 PLKIPVLIGID
+164 PLKIPLLIGID

-190 SPIGLASTWN
+190 SPIGLASTW
-200 DDFLYTIGK
+200 DDSFLYSVGK

-219 SHWTFTPNIDVL
+219 SHWAFTPNIDIL

-258 RGFQQDDFTGT
+258 NGFQQGDFTGT
-269 EKVIACAKHMI
+269 QKVIACAKHLI

-295 ISVRTLR
+295 ISLRTLR

-318 SIMAAHNEIN
+318 SIMAAHNELN
-328 GVPSHMSKWLM
+328 GVPCHMNKWLM
-339 TDVLRNEWNFQG
+339 TDILRDEFGFNG

-362 INTLHHTAKDMKEAS
+362 INTLHHTANDMKEAS
-377 FLSVDAG
+377 YLSVDAG

-389 HGPKFTDA
+389 HGPKFTEA
-397 IIASVKEGKLSINRV
+397 IIASVEEGKLSINRV

-434 DLEKKKELL
+434 DLEKKEELI

-475 SKKKIFVTGPNA
+475 LKKNIFVTGPNA
-487 NNQSILGDWHAVQPD
+487 NNQSILGDWHAAQPE
-502 ENVTTIYEGIKTLG
+502 ENVTTIYEGIKALG
-516 ETKGYAVNFFNS
+516 ETKGYSVNYFNS
-528 GENIRNIKSSKI
+528 GENIRKIKDSKI
-540 KEASEKAKNADY
+540 KEATKRAKNADI

-576 RASLNLFGKQLDLVK
+576 RASLDLFGKQLDLIQ
-591 AIKETG
+591 AIEKTG

-608 PISEPWLE
+608 PISEPWLQK
-616 ENIPAILESWE
+616 NIPAIIESWE
-627 PGNLGGQAVAEIL
+627 PGNLGGQAVAEVL
-640 FGDINPSGKLPLTV
+640 FGDVNPSGKLPLTV

-663 VYNHK
+663 IYNHK

-678 EKNTPLYPFGY
+678 EKKTPLYPFGF
-689 GLSYTKF
+689 GLSYTNYTYGKPTL
-696 KYSNPKL
+696 S
-703 LNTSFDDDSN
+703 NTSLN
-713 IKVEVAVTNIG
+713 KENTITVTVEITNSGMVDG
-724 EMDGD
+724 E
-729 EVVQLYI
+729 EIAQLYI
-736 RDNVSSAT
+736 RDNVSSVT

-752 YKRINLKVGE
+752 YQRVALKAGE
-762 TKNVVFEITPE
+762 TKKVNFSLNAE

-779 IDMNY
+779 INMNY
-784 VVEPGT
+784 CVEPGIFT
-790 FKIMTGSSSHFKSL
+790 IMTGSSSNSQDL
-804 KTVELTIENKINLY
+804 KKTILTIDNRIEL
-818 N
+818 